1 MWKIPQHQWE
11 LRFYICWEISL
22 FVLWEILNFSWLLLN
37 FYENKTREWLFLQ
50 TGTLLFH
57 RRAHRPET
65 ELLLQQITACRLQ
78 RKGQRWGGQW
88 SKGDN
93 CQHSWIADCN
103 IRSQSYYFPAYLNI
117 ASNVFLKW
125 VALLL
130 TPSTVR
136 RVHLPSRAG
145 VKMSL
150 LLAGG

>member
-1 MWKIPQHQWE
+1 MCKIPQHQWK

-50 TGTLLFH
+50 TGTLCCF
-57 RRAHRPET
+57 T
-65 ELLLQQITACRLQ
+65 EEHTGLKQNFCF
-78 RKGQRWGGQW
+78 
-88 SKGDN
+88 SKWLRVAYREKAKVGVERGR
-93 CQHSWIADCN
+93 QLPASWTADCN
-103 IRSQSYYFPAYLNI
+103 LRSQSYYFPAYLNN

-125 VALLL
+125 VPLLL

-136 RVHLPSRAG
+136 RVHLPSRAS

>member
-1 MWKIPQHQWE
+1 MCKIPQHQWK

-22 FVLWEILNFSWLLLN
+22 FVPWEILNFSWLLWN

-50 TGTLLFH
+50 TGTFCCATEEHTGLKQNFCLSKLLPVAY
-57 RRAHRPET
+57 RE
-65 ELLLQQITACRLQ
+65 
-78 RKGQRWGGQW
+78 KGQRGIEQGN
-88 SKGDN
+88 N
-93 CQHSWIADCN
+93 CQHSWTADCN

-117 ASNVFLKW
+117 ASNVFPKW

-130 TPSTVR
+130 TSSMVK
-136 RVHLPSRAG
+136 RVHLPSRAS